1 MCSMDKCL
9 KEKIKPFVRNE
20 DQNMVS
26 SNCTDA
32 CKKKQLSKSTSVNTN
47 PRVGGFFCFG
57 LDKETQHIL
66 INYSSMKIIGL
77 SSRLFSKLDYP
88 CFVEKKIKIKFKGC
102 TRNEAKRVFSQYR
115 HYYSFEGESFFSTM
129 KNIFENL
136 NHFVDTLKFFSNSLP
151 DVKKLQRV
159 GLSFVKIFKL
169 ICVNFKKKMDVEL
182 LIDFLLEFYTLSL
195 DLPLFNGEG
204 LGSFSLAAL
213 STFLPPKLF
222 EIIKRVQIFT
232 NLKLCDDVNIIF
244 KVITGILDFVE
255 ATISLANFPGK
266 NYFDRALV
274 KFRAFVEVPLFAE
287 MDRFITTFDNDKKVM
302 SDELFRQ
309 RIKEIIM
316 KVEKSETLLDMIKKS
331 KKFENIYQ
339 RFTRL
344 HKSVISYEKNSRV
357 EPVCFVLEGRPGV
370 FKSVIMVKLLKVLQ
384 EPVYFHKVN
393 MSGDG
398 KDFYDMYNDEEIF
411 AMDDVGQ
418 NSVDQWRTIINMVS
432 PTKLPLNCASEK
444 LKDTKYFN
452 SNTLLLTTNNC
463 MNIHGLTPRDGISDI
478 KALWRRTN
486 IFDFYNVKREQG
498 DLYGTLNFRYYNEK
512 EKGFVCDFPPDV
524 RDYLRLNNITLS
536 SSYQLM
542 GDNDG
547 YKSVLAWM
555 YMIISI
561 FRQVRKDQYRN
572 NELTT
577 QDVCDIRQIA
587 INSGLP
593 NFEGESAT
601 IDFLDYFK
609 IFLEEFI
616 IEPILDLKEIFS
628 KYLVKCSENFKK
640 DTLYNHIKNFFY
652 EYRLEFTMAL
662 YVSFVNVTAGLLY
675 QFIYGGNEVMEFSG
689 EVDSLLSTNHH
700 PLVETISKQVFSC
713 MVNNGHHTVYTSVFF
728 SGRFGI
734 TTSHAVLPE
743 GNYLTVYKDIERNH
757 ILIDHVP
764 IIIEFNDFAN
774 DLCIFSLPANFP
786 APFKNLSHCFKP
798 NIKII
803 SYLVYQKRVLDIVPI
818 LSSDNKVS
826 IPYKTIVY
834 GKEINNT
841 IQENRI
847 LYGVHGKG
855 MCGSPIVTIDGG
867 IRGIHVAGSQS
878 SNVGMSIIW
887 PENIRN
893 VIYDKLN
900 GRQLLLECD
909 VSTKIV
915 DNFSGIKLCENY
927 NVFTPKNTNYVP
939 TCFASAI
946 EHSRVPANLRKY
958 GNHTIKDVSKKSF
971 HPIKHV
977 DEEEMHFGKQVLDMI
992 IPNFGDISMKEVIC
1006 GNDWLSGVNKDSSNG
1021 LFHPKTKKEC
1031 IDFINGELLV
1041 EYQGEYDK
1049 FLTKLRSGLLTPAD
1063 LCWSEC
1069 LKDELRAKGKDP
1081 RSFRVSQL
1089 NLQIISKMMFGDLVS
1104 QLMQHRS
1111 FNGIS
1116 IGINP
1121 HKHFKEIFNNIHS
1134 KRVWAGDIGSWDG
1147 SMLTQVQLAI
1157 IDIMRKKYKG
1167 AHHDIFDAVT
1177 SCLPFAIVAINDDV
1191 YMTNHSIASG
1201 HFLTAI
1207 MNSLVNKFYSAM
1219 WFYRNTKD
1227 LGLKSRDFFDKLVDY
1242 AYGDD
1247 KLNALNDESLG
1258 DRLNALTMQEFF
1270 NSIGMSFTDSLK
1282 KPIIAPFQSI
1292 NEITFLKRY
1301 FRYHSKLKQIVA
1313 PLEFD
1318 SIWSSICYV
1327 DVTKEGSCIVTGKQ
1341 IGRAHV

>member
-1 MCSMDKCL
+1 
-9 KEKIKPFVRNE
+9 
-20 DQNMVS
+20 
-26 SNCTDA
+26 
-32 CKKKQLSKSTSVNTN
+32 
-47 PRVGGFFCFG
+47 
-57 LDKETQHIL
+57 
-66 INYSSMKIIGL
+66 
-77 SSRLFSKLDYP
+77 
-88 CFVEKKIKIKFKGC
+88 
-102 TRNEAKRVFSQYR
+102 
-115 HYYSFEGESFFSTM
+115 
-129 KNIFENL
+129 
-136 NHFVDTLKFFSNSLP
+136 
-151 DVKKLQRV
+151 
-159 GLSFVKIFKL
+159 
-169 ICVNFKKKMDVEL
+169 MDVEL

-662 YVSFVNVTAGLLY
+662 CVSFVNVTAGLLY
-675 QFIYGGNEVMEFSG
+675 QFIYGGEV
-689 EVDSLLSTNHH
+689 
-700 PLVETISKQVFSC
+700 
-713 MVNNGHHTVYTSVFF
+713 
-728 SGRFGI
+728 
-734 TTSHAVLPE
+734 
-743 GNYLTVYKDIERNH
+743 
-757 ILIDHVP
+757 
-764 IIIEFNDFAN
+764 
-774 DLCIFSLPANFP
+774 
-786 APFKNLSHCFKP
+786 
-798 NIKII
+798 
-803 SYLVYQKRVLDIVPI
+803 
-818 LSSDNKVS
+818 
-826 IPYKTIVY
+826 
-834 GKEINNT
+834 
-841 IQENRI
+841 
-847 LYGVHGKG
+847 
-855 MCGSPIVTIDGG
+855 
-867 IRGIHVAGSQS
+867 
-878 SNVGMSIIW
+878 
-887 PENIRN
+887 
-893 VIYDKLN
+893 
-900 GRQLLLECD
+900 
-909 VSTKIV
+909 
-915 DNFSGIKLCENY
+915 
-927 NVFTPKNTNYVP
+927 
-939 TCFASAI
+939 
-946 EHSRVPANLRKY
+946 
-958 GNHTIKDVSKKSF
+958 
-971 HPIKHV
+971 
-977 DEEEMHFGKQVLDMI
+977 
-992 IPNFGDISMKEVIC
+992 
-1006 GNDWLSGVNKDSSNG
+1006 
-1021 LFHPKTKKEC
+1021 
-1031 IDFINGELLV
+1031 
-1041 EYQGEYDK
+1041 
-1049 FLTKLRSGLLTPAD
+1049 
-1063 LCWSEC
+1063 
-1069 LKDELRAKGKDP
+1069 
-1081 RSFRVSQL
+1081 
-1089 NLQIISKMMFGDLVS
+1089 
-1104 QLMQHRS
+1104 
-1111 FNGIS
+1111 
-1116 IGINP
+1116 
-1121 HKHFKEIFNNIHS
+1121 
-1134 KRVWAGDIGSWDG
+1134 
-1147 SMLTQVQLAI
+1147 
-1157 IDIMRKKYKG
+1157 
-1167 AHHDIFDAVT
+1167 
-1177 SCLPFAIVAINDDV
+1177 AIV
-1191 YMTNHSIASG
+1191 S
-1201 HFLTAI
+1201 
-1207 MNSLVNKFYSAM
+1207 
-1219 WFYRNTKD
+1219 
-1227 LGLKSRDFFDKLVDY
+1227 
-1242 AYGDD
+1242 
-1247 KLNALNDESLG
+1247 
-1258 DRLNALTMQEFF
+1258 
-1270 NSIGMSFTDSLK
+1270 
-1282 KPIIAPFQSI
+1282 
-1292 NEITFLKRY
+1292 
-1301 FRYHSKLKQIVA
+1301 
-1313 PLEFD
+1313 
-1318 SIWSSICYV
+1318 
-1327 DVTKEGSCIVTGKQ
+1327 
-1341 IGRAHV
+1341 